1 MDDSKIKHLE
11 LIQGVISR
19 LAENSFLLKGWNV
32 TLVAALFALAAQ
44 GTDITF
50 AFIAPFAALA
60 FWGLDAYYLRQER
73 LYRHLYE
80 AVCGALTTGS
90 TSIPLYSLDV
100 DRYKH
105 HISGWFRTLW
115 SPTIVSL
122 HGLTVV
128 VALAIIAV
136 KLLVL

>member
-73 LYRHLYE
+73 LYRQLYE
-80 AVCGALTTGS
+80 EVCTALDTTPV
-90 TSIPLYSLDV
+90 PLFSLDV
-100 DRYKH
+100 TRYKREVH
-105 HISGWFRTLW
+105 SWFRTLW

-128 VALAIIAV
+128 VAFAIIAV